1 MITYILMNQPVQ
13 KKDISLWIFILVLC
27 TLIYILGFSLCIIIL
42 ISIVN
47 SLTI

>member
-27 TLIYILGFSLCIIIL
+27 TLIYILGFSLCIILL
-42 ISIVN
+42 IEIVHSITN
-47 SLTI
+47 